1 MNVWTL
7 TTIFLVVI
15 AACLGVCLRNSD
27 KHVEKLKKELTSF
40 EKILRSEGAQTCC
53 NCGKPY
59 NALNDPDYSPELNLC
74 RDCLWKMY
82 YGQLFGEDDS

>member
-7 TTIFLVVI
+7 TTIFLAVIVV
-15 AACLGVCLRNSD
+15 CLSICLRNCD
-27 KHVEKLKKELTSF
+27 KRIKSLWEWNKKLADTLKNV
-40 EKILRSEGAQTCC
+40 GAQTCC

-74 RDCLWKMY
+74 RDCLWKMHY
-82 YGQLFGEDDS
+82 RQTFGEDGS